1 MATRIDQNLKTPSS
15 VISFDLPQESGD
27 FEILECNITS
37 PSGEGTAVNLNVG
50 GRFVEMNIYEDLFSN
65 VLKGTLT
72 MLDTQGLAETIPLIG
87 DETLTISFSTP
98 GGGGTLISKNV
109 VLGDSRDLSEEVV
122 RQRFKVYDCKEINLK
137 DRVKSYQLFFVSE
150 EYVFSSK
157 TKVSKGYKG
166 KTYSVIVKDMIDKMN
181 KDVKSSNR
189 KSTYVE
195 ETSTPQNVIVPNW
208 SPFQAINFCA
218 SRSLSVDVAPQ
229 DQTNAASNPTPRA
242 LGSLFVF
249 YEKLGTGFF
258 YESIETMIRKQKSQR
273 NIPLY
278 LYTPKAAEF
287 QSDLKTL
294 YFGVDAFEVMSS
306 FKTLENLKQGMFGS
320 TLIAYDPLRMK
331 YDKIKYDYHHTTVKE
346 KVENDLEGGVTTISP
361 QADNQLD
368 DKQRRYHDFIATD
381 ISNEDFKQNKLISTK
396 SDLVGSNDTVI
407 KLATTTKDHGEFVP
421 SGATVISPPPAAT
434 EVSVKTSFGV
444 SPSTFKDEDAMPNKV
459 EDWLLQRQAQIQ
471 EFGSI
476 VVNFSVPGNSSR
488 HVGDLVR
495 FEIPSLIPDDDPN
508 LISVPYGHQLYS
520 GYYIVS
526 KIRHIITSGEYKTD
540 VELIKN
546 SFAQRLPGQTPE
558 VSTDGTVNPHTR

>member
-1 MATRIDQNLKTPSS
+1 
-15 VISFDLPQESGD
+15 
-27 FEILECNITS
+27 
-37 PSGEGTAVNLNVG
+37 
-50 GRFVEMNIYEDLFSN
+50 
-65 VLKGTLT
+65 
-72 MLDTQGLAETIPLIG
+72 
-87 DETLTISFSTP
+87 
-98 GGGGTLISKNV
+98 
-109 VLGDSRDLSEEVV
+109 
-122 RQRFKVYDCKEINLK
+122 
-137 DRVKSYQLFFVSE
+137 
-150 EYVFSSK
+150 
-157 TKVSKGYKG
+157 
-166 KTYSVIVKDMIDKMN
+166 MN
-181 KDVKSSNR
+181 KDVKSSIR

-278 LYTPKAAEF
+278 LN
-287 QSDLKTL
+287 SSSLKSIDPIFSRYRVL
-294 YFGVDAFEVMSS
+294 EAMSS

-346 KVENDLEGGVTTISP
+346 KVENDLERGVTTISP

-381 ISNEDFKQNKLISTK
+381 ISDEDFKQNKLISTK

-526 KIRHIITSGEYKTD
+526 KIRHIITSGN
-540 VELIKN
+540 IKLMLN
-546 SFAQRLPGQTPE
+546 
-558 VSTDGTVNPHTR
+558 